1 MGVGGGGAV
10 ILYKQCETQSRSC
23 PHQRVMD
30 PLGFNICEWMTKRLK
45 GSAAHTTSPKGS
57 VGVNRSLK
65 IHAKIRFHFK
75 SEIICVKNKSKFKL
89 IEQNLHTSLSAFGL
103 SVLL

>member
-1 MGVGGGGAV
+1 MSGM
-10 ILYKQCETQSRSC
+10 SS
-23 PHQRVMD
+23 
-30 PLGFNICEWMTKRLK
+30 
-45 GSAAHTTSPKGS
+45 AHTTSPKGS

-75 SEIICVKNKSKFKL
+75 SEMICVKNKSKFKL